1 MLKAFDLPPLWLVAC
16 LVVAWVVPLSAPW
29 GTAPLAGYACLA
41 LAALLVIAAL
51 FAFGRARTTPIPH
64 QMPSALITTGVFRF
78 SRNPIYLADLLI
90 MLGCALIW
98 GSLLGL
104 LLIPVLFAVL
114 ERRFILPEEERLR
127 TAFPDA
133 FDAYTRQTRRWV

>member
-90 MLGCALIW
+90 LLGCALIW